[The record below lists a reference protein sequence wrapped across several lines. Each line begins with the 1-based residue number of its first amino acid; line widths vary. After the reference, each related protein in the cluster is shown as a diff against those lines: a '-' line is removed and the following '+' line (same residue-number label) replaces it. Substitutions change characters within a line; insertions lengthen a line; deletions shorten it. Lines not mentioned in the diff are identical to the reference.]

1 MKRVKVPGYVRKS
14 KKGRKHRVK
23 GFLRKTNP
31 KKGKKRKLSKD
42 IYKVKVIRDEYGRV
56 IGTKWL

>member
-1 MKRVKVPGYVRKS
+1 MKRVKVSGYVRKS
-14 KKGRKHRVK
+14 
-23 GFLRKTNP
+23 